1 MGDGRGPNCAWN
13 ESIFEDWGARAC
25 IFDVESGGWDGR
37 KVRKKRRGEE
47 VWKMRRIMEKIDPS
61 KIRQKI
67 NWKDWSKLRIGNVR
81 SFE

>member
-1 MGDGRGPNCAWN
+1 MRGTNRF
-13 ESIFEDWGARAC
+13 SRIGGGARAC

-61 KIRQKI
+61 KIRQEI